1 MLTAINL
8 LALLVVCIFHQ
19 NDRTSWISIVKNLKS
34 PQTILIRILV
44 EKAADLA
51 FPCYFIWGHDLASQ
65 FTLELKENL
74 QQKVHNESNKRS
86 HAPRQEAQGAACSG
100 NCLLPLIQAVVKG
113 VTIFLVETY

>member
-1 MLTAINL
+1 MALESNYSLKEFRSEFRSEKQMALAI
-8 LALLVVCIFHQ
+8 VYQ
-19 NDRTSWISIVKNLKS
+19 TS
-34 PQTILIRILV
+34 
-44 EKAADLA
+44 
-51 FPCYFIWGHDLASQ
+51 PCYFIWGHDLASQ

-113 VTIFLVETY
+113 

>member
-1 MLTAINL
+1 MNSD
-8 LALLVVCIFHQ
+8 C
-19 NDRTSWISIVKNLKS
+19 KNLKS
-34 PQTILIRILV
+34 PQRILIRILV
-44 EKAADLA
+44 EKAADFA

-113 VTIFLVETY
+113 VTILLVQTYPN

>member
-1 MLTAINL
+1 MI
-8 LALLVVCIFHQ
+8 
-19 NDRTSWISIVKNLKS
+19 
-34 PQTILIRILV
+34 
-44 EKAADLA
+44 
-51 FPCYFIWGHDLASQ
+51 LASQ

-113 VTIFLVETY
+113 VTCLLLIAIENFIAYLKISHLCFWIILAFPKFRS